1 MTTIVA
7 FAFLKLINGSFSAM
21 NGQGVFGSIGFFRR
35 ARLLPPLRLRR
46 LSEYCGIPSL
56 KEECGPL

>member
-21 NGQGVFGSIGFFRR
+21 NGQGVFGSIGFFAGRVFF
-35 ARLLPPLRLRR
+35 LPYVFVGY
-46 LSEYCGIPSL
+46 LSTVVYL
-56 KEECGPL
+56 A